1 MQLNNVGLILMRRQA
16 LRHVVV
22 VVVAGVVATCCSI
35 TLLFA
40 IPCLLSELSSSQ
52 LGHAT
57 FAFAHA
63 HFPYSRTP
71 EPETEPRTTNHRSTH
86 E

>member
-16 LRHVVV
+16 LRHV

-63 HFPYSRTP
+63 HFPYSRTRTRDRTQNH
-71 EPETEPRTTNHRSTH
+71 EPPFHA
-86 E
+86 